1 MAVLN
6 STILDRIWLS
16 GTNDYQQRIP
26 QTTQG
31 DIAATQAALFAPE
44 NLPLYNQFVDALVNR
59 IGSTYVHQQDW
70 RNPLAVFKKDM
81 LRYGD
86 KAQEIAVKW
95 IRSHSYSDDRED
107 VFKMY
112 RPDADVWFH
121 TVNRR
126 EFYPIT
132 VNRDELEFAFTE
144 EYGLNS
150 FVAGIMQAPQNSDEY
165 DEYRIMLE
173 LLAYYESNFGFFKH
187 QLSAAPSNQATAQ
200 EFLTQLRSYAGMLR
214 FPSSRYNSGLIK
226 DVPVFANPSELVV
239 LMTPQTNAVIDV
251 YALAAAFNMEKEDI
265 QQRIVIV
272 DEFPI
277 ANAVALLTTEDF
289 FQCRDKLRQN
299 TSQYNPL
306 TLGTNYFL
314 HHWGMYSV
322 SPFVPA
328 ILFTTASGSNIDTI
342 TMTPSGI
349 SISAAADTVEAGGS
363 VKLTTNLTGTV
374 SSDGTPIEV
383 LPDAATYAVSVMRPV
398 TGQAGVY
405 KLDITGTWAQNDTLV
420 INGTTVTVGATH
432 TAAAIVDAIVS
443 AMSSDAD
450 YTVTDGGNYATLTE
464 KSGKYGIGAPSV
476 TKTSTAGTYTL
487 TTTTPGIPTTQNI
500 ISVRTWVDEYGV
512 LHAGEDLVAN
522 DVITI
527 VAKSV
532 YLNPSGSTS
541 SYTDSTTVTVS

>member
-1 MAVLN
+1 MAILN

-59 IGSTYVHQQDW
+59 IGSTYVHQQAW
-70 RNPLAVFKKDM
+70 RNPLAVFKKDG

-95 IRSHSYSDDRED
+95 IRSHSYADDRED

-144 EYGLNS
+144 KYGLNS

-214 FPSSRYNSGLIK
+214 FPSSRYNSGLIR
-226 DVPVFANPSELVV
+226 DVPVFANPAELVV

-277 ANAVALLTTEDF
+277 KDAVALLTTEDF

-328 ILFTTASGSNIDTI
+328 VLFTTASGSSINTI

-349 SISAAADTVEAGGS
+349 SVSAAANTVKAGGT
-363 VKLTTNLTGTV
+363 VKLTTNFTSAAYGSFCRGDTYAMVAGVQRTGEDVQVTLNYIDTNVPMTTKDSAVLTFAADGTV
-374 SSDGTPIEV
+374 TCQITPGT
-383 LPDAATYAVSVMRPV
+383 
-398 TGQAGVY
+398 
-405 KLDITGTWAQNDTLV
+405 N
-420 INGTTVTVGATH
+420 IN
-432 TAAAIVDAIVS
+432 TAEIL
-443 AMSSDAD
+443 AMSGFD
-450 YTVTDGGNYATLTE
+450 TDPNFEAELRG
-464 KSGKYGIGAPSV
+464 
-476 TKTSTAGTYTL
+476 
-487 TTTTPGIPTTQNI
+487 
-500 ISVRTWVDEYGV
+500 
-512 LHAGEDLVAN
+512 
-522 DVITI
+522 
-527 VAKSV
+527 
-532 YLNPSGSTS
+532 
-541 SYTDSTTVTVS
+541 

>member
-1 MAVLN
+1 MAVTN
-6 STILDRIWLS
+6 STILDRIWLA

-26 QTTQG
+26 QTTQN

-44 NLPLYNQFVDALVNR
+44 NLNLYNQFVDALVNR

-70 RNPLAVFKKDM
+70 RNPLRIFKKDM

-95 IRSHSYSDDRED
+95 IRSHSYADDRED

-112 RPDADVWFH
+112 RPDANVWFH

-132 VNRDELEFAFTE
+132 VNREELEFAFTE

-173 LLAYYESNFGFFKH
+173 LLAYYEDNFGFFKH
-187 QLSAAPSNQATAQ
+187 TLSAAPTDQATAQ
-200 EFLTQLRSYAGMLR
+200 ELLTQLRSYAGMLR
-214 FPSSRYNSGLIK
+214 FPSSRYNAGLIR
-226 DVPVFANPSELVV
+226 DVPVFADPSELVL

-251 YALAAAFNMEKEDI
+251 YALAAAFNIDRESI
-265 QQRIVIV
+265 QQRVVMV

-277 ANAVALLTTEDF
+277 PNAVALLTTEDF
-289 FQCRDKLRQN
+289 FQCRDKLNQT

-314 HHWGMYSV
+314 HRWGMYSV

-328 ILFTTASGSNIDTI
+328 VLFTTDTGTTVPTVTQTTSGITLSAARATASAGDTI
-342 TMTPSGI
+342 QL
-349 SISAAADTVEAGGS
+349 TVD
-363 VKLTTNLTGTV
+363 LTGTI
-374 SSDGTPIEV
+374 SPETEGIDV
-383 LPDAATYAVSVMRPV
+383 LPDAAIFAVGIMRDDSPV
-398 TGQAGVY
+398 
-405 KLDITGTWAQNDTLV
+405 D
-420 INGTTVTVGATH
+420 
-432 TAAAIVDAIVS
+432 
-443 AMSSDAD
+443 
-450 YTVTDGGNYATLTE
+450 
-464 KSGKYGIGAPSV
+464 
-476 TKTSTAGTYTL
+476 
-487 TTTTPGIPTTQNI
+487 
-500 ISVRTWVDEYGV
+500 SVRTWVDEYAV
-512 LHAGEDLVAN
+512 LHVGEDLESG

-527 VAKSV
+527 TATSTYV
-532 YLNPSGSTS
+532 NPSGATTK
-541 SYTDSTTVTVS
+541 YTDDVTVTVS